1 MAERKVMYLLD
12 TNIISE
18 PFRVNPN
25 ETVVRRLRD
34 CSESCAIS
42 SITWHELHYG
52 LGLLKSERKKR
63 ELAEYIRLV
72 VSPNYPIFS
81 YDEKAAKLHGELRAS
96 LQLTGN
102 VRPILDFQIA
112 AIALSRDLTL
122 VTRNVADFSG
132 IPNLRLENWFC

>member
-12 TNIISE
+12 TNTISE

-34 CSESCAIS
+34 CSEACAIS

-52 LGLLKSERKKR
+52 L
-63 ELAEYIRLV
+63 
-72 VSPNYPIFS
+72 
-81 YDEKAAKLHGELRAS
+81 RAS
-96 LQLTGN
+96 LQLKGN

-132 IPNLRLENWFC
+132 IANLRLENWFC